1 MKQLTL
7 RIPEHMHTR
16 LIEEMNNGNG
26 YPTLQQHII
35 KKMFSDRMVYRT
47 NYNGKIQVRF
57 SLTSLGD
64 MLVMGRIEAFNGAYA
79 MMKDAINNKEQVI
92 IELLA
97 DNDLP
102 IKKITFESLEELEKW
117 YKTIT
122 QPYTK

>member
-16 LIEEMNNGNG
+16 LIKEMNNGNG
-26 YPTLQQHII
+26 HPTLQQHII
-35 KKMFSDRMVYRT
+35 KKIFSDRMVYRT

-57 SLTSLGD
+57 SLTNLGD
-64 MLVMGRIEAFNGAYA
+64 MLVMGRIGTFNSAYA
-79 MMKDAINNKEQVI
+79 MMKDAINNEEQVI
-92 IELLA
+92 IESLA

-102 IKKITFESLEELEKW
+102 IEKIVFENLEELENW
-117 YKTIT
+117 YNTIT